1 MPADF
6 RGHHPLPG
14 LPEPA
19 PEPPPGPGADGPPV
33 LAQEFDAGSLY
44 AVRSAVAAYASAA
57 GLPPQRTDDAV
68 VAVHE
73 LAANAIR
80 HGAGHGRLRLWVA
93 GATVY
98 CQVADDGAAR
108 AAAAGK
114 GLAGNGLGAADGD
127 GAAVAAGLADPRWRP
142 ARGHGLWLVEQVAD
156 WVSLDT
162 GPAGT
167 IVTISFALAAG

>member
-19 PEPPPGPGADGPPV
+19 PEPPPGPGADGQPSLV
-33 LAQEFDAGSLY
+33 QEFDAGSLY

-98 CQVADDGAAR
+98 CQVADDGPAR
-108 AAAAGK
+108 AAAV
-114 GLAGNGLGAADGD
+114 GD
-127 GAAVAAGLADPRWRP
+127 GPAGDGPAVTAGPADPRWRR

-156 WVSLDT
+156 RVSLDT

-167 IVTISFALAAG
+167 IVTVSFALTAG